1 MASSRKQASWSV
13 LLIIILAAAF
23 TYFRNPVQKTS
34 GPLPEP
40 RHELTVTFI
49 DVGQADSILIR
60 SASGRTMLID
70 AGNRE
75 DADLVQSQV
84 EQTASRSA
92 SGEPVLDVVIG
103 THPHED
109 HIGGL
114 AALIRSSAVGR
125 IIMPRAE
132 TNTATF
138 EDTLSAIKERGLKIT
153 PARAGLKLDLDSET
167 KVEFLA
173 PNGDSYD
180 DLNNYSAVVKLTYQQ
195 VTLLFTGDAERLS
208 EGEML
213 DRGYDLRADV
223 LKVGHHGS
231 RSSTGAAFLK
241 AVGPRYAVIS
251 VGAGN
256 SYGHPS
262 QAVLKR
268 LAKSGVNV
276 FRTDRDGT
284 VTLRSDGEQ
293 ITWETSK
300 GAFSE

>member
-1 MASSRKQASWSV
+1 MTSSRKHASWSV
-13 LLIIILAAAF
+13 ILIIIIAAAL
-23 TYFRNPVQKTS
+23 TYFRSPAQKTS

-60 SASGRTMLID
+60 SAGGRTMLID
-70 AGNRE
+70 TGNRE
-75 DADLVQSQV
+75 DADLVQRQV
-84 EQTASRSA
+84 EQTANRSA

-114 AALIRSSAVGR
+114 AALIRSSEVGR
-125 IIMPRAE
+125 IVMPRAE
-132 TNTATF
+132 TNTITF
-138 EDTLSAIKERGLKIT
+138 EDTLAAIKERGLRIT
-153 PARAGLKLDLDSET
+153 PARSGLELDLDSET

-195 VTLLFTGDAERLS
+195 IALIFTGDAERLS
-208 EGEML
+208 EREML
-213 DRGYDLRADV
+213 DRSYDLRADI
-223 LKVGHHGS
+223 LKIGHHGS

-268 LAKSGVNV
+268 LAKAGIKV
-276 FRTDRDGT
+276 FRTDQDGT
-284 VTLRSDGEQ
+284 VTFRSNGER
-293 ITWETSK
+293 IIWETSK
-300 GAFSE
+300 GAVSE